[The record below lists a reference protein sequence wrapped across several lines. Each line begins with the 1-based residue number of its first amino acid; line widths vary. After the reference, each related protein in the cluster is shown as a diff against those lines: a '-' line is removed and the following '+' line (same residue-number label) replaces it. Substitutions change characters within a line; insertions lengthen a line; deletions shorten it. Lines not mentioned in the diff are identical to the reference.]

1 MAFQLPFHQRYPIDR
16 EPSAE
21 GIKEHFGPLLGGDAF
36 LLAHAAEQIVK
47 WLQTADPALISDA
60 LDLMVTGGIVKK
72 FAELFRSSNPNLEAL
87 AGIVFGFLASGD
99 TRHATIAFNSGILPA
114 CIERLSAPELEPRIK
129 SAWILG
135 NLAADDVECAE
146 SLLEKGVL
154 KIMVDQMTTITNAN
168 EISVYGPYSPML
180 LWAINHFL
188 KSSADIPASLIMNIR
203 QLLCI
208 IIVSDE
214 EDTVL
219 EESCYGLAAILQLNP
234 AYGSAF
240 SNEKICGRLVRLL
253 QWGSNIQVQKA
264 ALQLV
269 GAITA
274 RAEEYTG
281 QLIRLGL
288 LPALGD
294 LLEHPLGEDTCW
306 VISNIVADNVDHLN
320 AISQDPRILPTAIRL
335 LKVDASGFDE
345 DEFSGR
351 TRECCAILA
360 NIINKGQVGPIRHA
374 VTLGAISAL
383 CTALRFVTESDALIM
398 IMDALWKLIRFGES
412 DQIIVAEG
420 PLNLYLKLFETSG
433 GFEGLERLER
443 KRDRNVSEAAQR
455 MQELIQ
461 DIINPP
467 PPMDEDDPNADDPAH
482 LLPEPAN
489 GSADKAGDPH
499 GNDGVT

>member
-1 MAFQLPFHQRYPIDR
+1 
-16 EPSAE
+16 
-21 GIKEHFGPLLGGDAF
+21 
-36 LLAHAAEQIVK
+36 QIVK

-72 FAELFRSSNPNLEAL
+72 FAELFRSSNPNLESL
-87 AGIVFGFLASGD
+87 AGIIFGFLASGD

-154 KIMVDQMTTITNAN
+154 EIMIMKIR
-168 EISVYGPYSPML
+168 E
-180 LWAINHFL
+180 
-188 KSSADIPASLIMNIR
+188 
-203 QLLCI
+203 LLCI

-234 AYGSAF
+234 TYGSAF
-240 SNEKICGRLVRLL
+240 SNERICGRLVRLL

-264 ALQLV
+264 SLQLV

-320 AISQDPRILPTAIRL
+320 AISRDPRILPTVIRL
-335 LKVDASGFDE
+335 LK
-345 DEFSGR
+345 
-351 TRECCAILA
+351 
-360 NIINKGQVGPIRHA
+360 
-374 VTLGAISAL
+374 
-383 CTALRFVTESDALIM
+383 
-398 IMDALWKLIRFGES
+398 
-412 DQIIVAEG
+412 
-420 PLNLYLKLFETSG
+420 
-433 GFEGLERLER
+433 
-443 KRDRNVSEAAQR
+443 
-455 MQELIQ
+455 
-461 DIINPP
+461 
-467 PPMDEDDPNADDPAH
+467 
-482 LLPEPAN
+482 
-489 GSADKAGDPH
+489 
-499 GNDGVT
+499 